1 MTWPTMNTDL
11 LILVYVIVL
20 GASPI
25 LIEVA
30 ITMAKKRKEKR

>member
-11 LILVYVIVL
+11 LILVYVIVI
-20 GASPI
+20 GAIPV

-30 ITMAKKRKEKR
+30 IATAKKWRSK